1 MKSLPSPMATIF
13 TTEGAAMVTASARK
27 VFESPSQKA
36 LLLLL
41 AVKVNERE
49 EELSDK
55 DEDVEEEQKEVGFCS
70 SWKSSWKSGKNLE
83 RGRGIRYR
91 EYLSMR
97 AI

>member
-55 DEDVEEEQKEVGFCS
+55 DEDVAEEQKEVGLCS
-70 SWKSSWKSGKNLE
+70 SWKSERNLE
-83 RGRGIRYR
+83 RGRGKRYR